1 MKNEMKPTKKTKDEI
16 LDQLYLSAY
25 DMQAL
30 NPTMTYQKA
39 LNYIEEKRAQMKEK
53 NLFVPDGKT
62 KVALT
67 ALIKKD
73 CGF

>member
-1 MKNEMKPTKKTKDEI
+1 MKKRNETDKKTKDEV

-25 DMQAL
+25 DMQIL

-39 LNYIEEKRAQMKEK
+39 LKYIKSKRTQMKEK

-67 ALIKKD
+67 SLVRKD